1 MGSSAALLLL
11 LGLGAL
17 MGLGIAVVC
26 WMRPGD
32 AIAVRLDVRLRGD
45 VVEARVMNESGGVGS
60 DVEYELRVVGWPS
73 GTSSVLETGKRWAE
87 WFPIPVPLNRDVGLQ
102 AVTTGMNPCR
112 SPLRFIGSLGGLQAS
127 AEIAEDLRFPLDGAP
142 VTVRPFDGRAWVA
155 VMLEG
160 TGLVLQRDLGTSL
173 LPGGGGWY
181 LSRDERLLNSNP
193 PCLVL
198 SGGTIIAL
206 EEQLDMEPRSAATRL
221 FRALPTPVR
230 ITASRTKQGAEG
242 TRTVVATPRRILTF
256 DGADWGAGGILD
268 PVEFRDIGPDG
279 PSGPIVNCAT
289 TSSGNGGRRR
299 VYRAPGQRT
308 LEVIEGDDGGVVE
321 VRREGGPYWRIE
333 ASIDRETIRTTV
345 SGRHE
350 DEGVNAIVH
359 EFRAEKTGRL
369 IEVHLAGTERFR
381 VAYDDRGRVSEVSRN
396 SGGRWLMSYGPA
408 EGSRTMMDPLGSR
421 TDFRFAIDGTCLTI
435 ERDGSPTLSRSR
447 GTDGRIREERRPGGV
462 TTFEYDPNGSVRAVS
477 RQVGGECG
485 DAGCQGHD
493 PSTPR

>member
-1 MGSSAALLLL
+1 M
-11 LGLGAL
+11 
-17 MGLGIAVVC
+17 
-26 WMRPGD
+26 
-32 AIAVRLDVRLRGD
+32 
-45 VVEARVMNESGGVGS
+45 
-60 DVEYELRVVGWPS
+60 
-73 GTSSVLETGKRWAE
+73 
-87 WFPIPVPLNRDVGLQ
+87 
-102 AVTTGMNPCR
+102 
-112 SPLRFIGSLGGLQAS
+112 
-127 AEIAEDLRFPLDGAP
+127 
-142 VTVRPFDGRAWVA
+142 
-155 VMLEG
+155 
-160 TGLVLQRDLGTSL
+160 
-173 LPGGGGWY
+173 
-181 LSRDERLLNSNP
+181 
-193 PCLVL
+193 
-198 SGGTIIAL
+198 
-206 EEQLDMEPRSAATRL
+206 
-221 FRALPTPVR
+221 
-230 ITASRTKQGAEG
+230 
-242 TRTVVATPRRILTF
+242 
-256 DGADWGAGGILD
+256 
-268 PVEFRDIGPDG
+268 
-279 PSGPIVNCAT
+279 
-289 TSSGNGGRRR
+289 
-299 VYRAPGQRT
+299 
-308 LEVIEGDDGGVVE
+308 E